1 MKHILNN
8 LSQEEKNRIREQHKG
23 GMTVISENFQKL
35 INSKLGNV
43 KQLVMEESDKP
54 TMNPN
59 SNNTGNALINNVA
72 TEGIKNVTS
81 EMISSPPFEGEYSGY
96 QFGGVFNNVEYTWNC
111 SGVEGMSGVRGIVSG
126 EILTETIENMLSSI
140 KKTAEDAKANSLC
153 VGFYSSN
160 IEFIIYTTTT
170 NKPKCMYF

>member
-54 TMNPN
+54 T
-59 SNNTGNALINNVA
+59 INNVA

-81 EMISSPPFEGEYSGY
+81 QMISSPPFEGEYSGY
-96 QFGGVFNNVEYTWNC
+96 QFGGVFNNVEYAWNC

-126 EILTETIENMLSSI
+126 QIMTETIENMLSAI
-140 KKTAEDAKANSLC
+140 KKTAEDAQPNSVS

-160 IEFIIYTTTT
+160 TKFIIYTTTT

>member
-1 MKHILNN
+1 
-8 LSQEEKNRIREQHKG
+8 
-23 GMTVISENFQKL
+23 MTVISENFQKL

-54 TMNPN
+54 T
-59 SNNTGNALINNVA
+59 INNVA

-81 EMISSPPFEGEYSGY
+81 QMISSPPFEGEYSGY
-96 QFGGVFNNVEYTWNC
+96 QFGGVFNNVEYAWNC

-126 EILTETIENMLSSI
+126 QIMTETIENMLSAI
-140 KKTAEDAKANSLC
+140 KKTAEDAQPNSVS

-160 IEFIIYTTTT
+160 TKFIIYTTTT

>member
-1 MKHILNN
+1 MNRSYSKIRHIQETNMSLEKRR
-8 LSQEEKNRIREQHKG
+8 LSILQES
-23 GMTVISENFQKL
+23 T
-35 INSKLGNV
+35 INNV
-43 KQLVMEESDKP
+43 KSSVMEQV
-54 TMNPN
+54 
-59 SNNTGNALINNVA
+59 TGETQTIVNNVA
-72 TEGIKNVTS
+72 TEGIKNITS
-81 EMISSPPFEGEYSGY
+81 EMISSPPFEGTYSGY
-96 QFGGVFNNVEYTWNC
+96 VFGGKFNNVEYSWNC

-160 IEFIIYTTTT
+160 SKFIIYTTTT

>member
-54 TMNPN
+54 T
-59 SNNTGNALINNVA
+59 INNVA

-81 EMISSPPFEGEYSGY
+81 QMISSPPFEGEYSGY

-126 EILTETIENMLSSI
+126 QIMTETIENMLSAI
-140 KKTAEDAKANSLC
+140 KKTAEDAQPNSVS

-160 IEFIIYTTTT
+160 TKFIIYTTTT